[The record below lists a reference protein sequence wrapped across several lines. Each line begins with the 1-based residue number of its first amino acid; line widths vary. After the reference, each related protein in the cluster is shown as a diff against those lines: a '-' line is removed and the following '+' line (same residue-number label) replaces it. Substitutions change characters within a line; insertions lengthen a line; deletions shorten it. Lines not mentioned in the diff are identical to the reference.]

1 MCFCYVTVKSPFH
14 TFTRRGTMWQVI
26 WLTLGMASL

>member
-1 MCFCYVTVKSPFH
+1 
-14 TFTRRGTMWQVI
+14 MWQVI

>member
-1 MCFCYVTVKSPFH
+1 MS
-14 TFTRRGTMWQVI
+14 QVI